1 MRARESTF
9 FSHRKSTNPGRIA
22 ENFGALAVAARLT
35 DADMAAIA
43 AEDKHFR
50 LLTGWIFCRPGQK
63 WQELWDN
70 DKERASY
77 EDE

>member
-1 MRARESTF
+1 M
-9 FSHRKSTNPGRIA
+9 
-22 ENFGALAVAARLT
+22 AAWLT

-43 AEDKHFR
+43 ADDKHFR

-70 DKERASY
+70 DMERASY